1 KSFLSA
7 NLAAVVAAAGKRV
20 LLIDADLRKGH
31 LEQYFGL
38 ASTPGLAD
46 YLTSEVTSEAV
57 IMRDVR
63 PGLDFVARG
72 TIPENPAELLVGER

>member
-1 KSFLSA
+1 FLLASEFPRDPSIESLRRLRTALHFAMLESESGDNRVLLTGPTEQVGKSFLSA

-38 ASTPGLAD
+38 
-46 YLTSEVTSEAV
+46 
-57 IMRDVR
+57 
-63 PGLDFVARG
+63 
-72 TIPENPAELLVGER
+72 